1 MPPQIPTSNTQ
12 DINVRCKRKQDPKR
26 TYTKKL
32 DTYSLTQIME
42 MRRAKW
48 LEKLAH
54 MPSTRNPRKLFV
66 TWVHAPRP
74 IGRPKQTIR
83 HSYANTLEENLG
95 YKGDSSYNAWMN
107 DAKNPAT
114 WKQQVERT
122 LKLKPGTYKL
132 ANLNG
137 NTGQKK

>member
-54 MPSTRNPRKLFV
+54 MPSTQNPRKLFV
-66 TWVHAPRP
+66 TWIHAPRP

-83 HSYANTLEENLG
+83 HSYAVTLKENLG

-114 WKQQVERT
+114 WKQQV
-122 LKLKPGTYKL
+122 
-132 ANLNG
+132 
-137 NTGQKK
+137 